1 MIKKVIKRDGSEV
14 DFDVSKIEAAIFGAN
29 LEVEKKDQLTT
40 EKVEKI
46 VNDIVY
52 ILNKLDRAV
61 EVEDIQ
67 EIVENKLMENEA
79 YEVAKH
85 YIRYRYEH
93 KLLRENKTDLQI
105 MSLVEYQNES
115 VKQ

>member
-46 VNDIVY
+46 VNDIVD
-52 ILNKLDRAV
+52 ILNKLDRAI

-67 EIVENKLMENEA
+67 EIVENKRILW
-79 YEVAKH
+79 
-85 YIRYRYEH
+85 
-93 KLLRENKTDLQI
+93 
-105 MSLVEYQNES
+105 
-115 VKQ
+115 

>member
-46 VNDIVY
+46 VNDIVDILNNDSSISELLDPYERIQKLVNEYKNKSIY
-52 ILNKLDRAV
+52 ILLF
-61 EVEDIQ
+61 
-67 EIVENKLMENEA
+67 
-79 YEVAKH
+79 Y
-85 YIRYRYEH
+85 Y
-93 KLLRENKTDLQI
+93 
-105 MSLVEYQNES
+105 
-115 VKQ
+115 